1 VTSYFQRVQ
10 RLHDNAEDPV
20 LLWAHVVDGW
30 EVRKVDEFA
39 DGRLEW
45 AEDERESG
53 CVRGDRCGPAV
64 RGRGRGPLR
73 LRARL
78 AASSRRCLRLAGQ
91 QHIYLGIGLGGM
103 ALRLVQVNFKAR
115 DDSVLGR
122 F

>member
-1 VTSYFQRVQ
+1 MTSYFQRVQ
-10 RLHDNAEDPV
+10 WLHDNAEDPV

-45 AEDERESG
+45 ADDEQESG
-53 CVRGDRCGPAV
+53 CVRGDRCGSAV
-64 RGRGRGPLR
+64 RGRGPLR

-78 AASSRRCLRLAGQ
+78 AATSRWCLRLAGQ
-91 QHIYLGIGLGGM
+91 QRIHLGIGLGGM

-115 DDSVLGR
+115 DDSALGR